1 MDTARF
7 KDIIQNFSSKR
18 ILVIGD
24 LMLDSY
30 IWGKAERISPEA
42 PVPVIKVDRSNHT
55 PGGAANVA
63 LNLNS
68 LSSNSQI
75 IGVVGSDPDATLL
88 AELLAKEGISSE
100 GIVID
105 SGRHTTV
112 KTRVIAH
119 SQQVVRVDREFDE
132 PIDETVQKELMEQVA
147 RFLPECD
154 GVILS
159 DYNKGVITV
168 RLIQNIL
175 DAATKNKVPVYVDPK
190 KENFFHFKGVRL
202 FKPNF
207 NEFISGMESGK
218 IDEKIEER
226 GFRLQKQLKAEI
238 LLITQG
244 EKGMILFSDNS
255 HQAISTK
262 ARHVHDVS
270 GAGDTVISTFA
281 LSDISGATPIEAVT
295 IANYAAGRVCEEVG
309 VVPISRDMLIDTIG
323 SHNQVS

>member
-7 KDIIQNFSSKR
+7 KDIIQKFSAKR

-42 PVPVIKVDRSNHT
+42 PVPVIKVDRSNYT

-68 LSSNSQI
+68 LSSNSRI
-75 IGVVGSDPDATLL
+75 IGVIGSDPDGTLL
-88 AELLAKEGISSE
+88 AELLAQEGISSE

-154 GVILS
+154 G
-159 DYNKGVITV
+159 
-168 RLIQNIL
+168 
-175 DAATKNKVPVYVDPK
+175 
-190 KENFFHFKGVRL
+190 
-202 FKPNF
+202 
-207 NEFISGMESGK
+207 
-218 IDEKIEER
+218 
-226 GFRLQKQLKAEI
+226 
-238 LLITQG
+238 
-244 EKGMILFSDNS
+244 
-255 HQAISTK
+255 
-262 ARHVHDVS
+262 
-270 GAGDTVISTFA
+270 
-281 LSDISGATPIEAVT
+281 
-295 IANYAAGRVCEEVG
+295 
-309 VVPISRDMLIDTIG
+309 
-323 SHNQVS
+323 